1 MDNFKQV
8 ITKGLVP
15 GTLASVIST
24 AALALR
30 ARRESGSPYAGVNA
44 TSHAL
49 WGDEAFTRN
58 APSWK
63 YTLVGYGIHHASS
76 LFWATIF
83 EQVAGKVLDR
93 KSPAATTLAAAGA
106 AAVACFVDYKLTPK
120 RLQPGF
126 EERVSRKS
134 LALVYAAFGVG
145 LAAGA
150 YFNHRDRHGG

>member
-1 MDNFKQV
+1 MDSFKQV
-8 ITKGLVP
+8 MTKGLVS
-15 GTLASVIST
+15 GSLGSIAST

-30 ARRESGSPYAGVNA
+30 ARQESGSPYAGVNA
-44 TSHAL
+44 TSHWF
-49 WGDEAFTRN
+49 WGDEAFRRN
-58 APSWK
+58 APSLK
-63 YTLVGYGIHHASS
+63 YTLVGYAIHHASS
-76 LFWATIF
+76 LFWGALF

-93 KSPAATTLAAAGA
+93 KSPATTALASAGA

-134 LALVYAAFGVG
+134 LALVYAAFGLG

-150 YFNHRDRHGG
+150 YVNHRDRQGS

>member
-44 TSHAL
+44 TSHAV
-49 WGDEAFTRN
+49 WGNEAFTRN

-63 YTLVGYGIHHASS
+63 YTLVGYGIHHASA